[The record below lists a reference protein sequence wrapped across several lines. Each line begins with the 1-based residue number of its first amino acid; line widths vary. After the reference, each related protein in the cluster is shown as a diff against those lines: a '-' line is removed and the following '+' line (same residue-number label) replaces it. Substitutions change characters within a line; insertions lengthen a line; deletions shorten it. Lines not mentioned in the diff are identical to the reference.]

1 MGLHIISTILAFI
14 SHANRAYS
22 TLTRQL
28 ETVITELSM
37 AQVLWLRTNPWRMH
51 EAKYLP
57 LTKATCGH
65 TGFYNGQAS
74 YLKVLV
80 FAEAGHKI
88 FKPLLI

>member
-1 MGLHIISTILAFI
+1 MGLHIISTILAFL
-14 SHANRAYS
+14 SHTNRTYS

-37 AQVLWLRTNPWRMH
+37 AQVLWLRTNPRQVH

-74 YLKVLV
+74 YFKVLV
-80 FAEAGHKI
+80 FGEPGHKI
-88 FKPLLI
+88 YKQLLT